1 MPIIIDPPSGLP
13 VPRRTDRKPRRRRE
27 QVPIGGPGDV
37 EKAEGE
43 PEKTREP
50 LETAQKKVDEF
61 TAEMARFVEERARI
75 DREDPPIKG
84 DIILPHP
91 GSGCK
96 MTSLLKNVEGRY
108 GMIKSAD
115 IKNFRGFAKTKV
127 TDLRRINIVVGDNGA
142 GKTAFL
148 EALFAA
154 AAASPEIVL
163 NLRKWRGMPSSA
175 RGMGQR
181 AIHEALWGDLF
192 HGFDFQN
199 EVSVALKGV
208 KKHTRSIRIFM
219 SGEPTV
225 IPITDESSQS
235 IIPTAPIT
243 FEWRHPFSKGPIQ
256 STPRLTPEGLAV
268 NPTPDS
274 HIAGRYY
281 AARMPF
287 SSSENATLFSQL
299 STNNKETEFINA
311 MKNQFGDIETISVE
325 LEYGTPML
333 FVKFSWAKRRL
344 PINILSDG
352 MNKIAAVLLGIADR
366 TGGVVFVDELD
377 TGVYFKRHEAFW
389 SQINHFSKM
398 YGTQVFGSTHSLE
411 FLMAALPAM
420 RTHPQDFS
428 LVRVYR
434 KNGMS
439 KASIVG
445 GTKALSLIE
454 SGFEVRS

>member
-1 MPIIIDPPSGLP
+1 
-13 VPRRTDRKPRRRRE
+13 
-27 QVPIGGPGDV
+27 
-37 EKAEGE
+37 
-43 PEKTREP
+43 
-50 LETAQKKVDEF
+50 
-61 TAEMARFVEERARI
+61 
-75 DREDPPIKG
+75 
-84 DIILPHP
+84 
-91 GSGCK
+91 

-127 TDLRRINIVVGDNGA
+127 TDLRRINIIVGDNGA

-148 EALFAA
+148 EALFVA

-163 NLRKWRGMPSSA
+163 NLRKWRGMPSSG
-175 RGMGQR
+175 RGTSG
-181 AIHEALWGDLF
+181 AAHEALWGDLF
-192 HGFDFQN
+192 HGFDFQK
-199 EVSVALKGV
+199 EVSVALKGT

-243 FEWRHPFSKGPIQ
+243 FEWRHPFSKEPIQ
-256 STPRLTPEGLAV
+256 STPRLTLEGLAI

-274 HIAGRYY
+274 HLAGRYY
-281 AARMPF
+281 AARTPF
-287 SSSENATLFSQL
+287 SSSENAALFSHL
-299 STNNKETEFINA
+299 STNNEETEFINA
-311 MKNQFGDIETISVE
+311 MKNQFGEIETISVE

-352 MNKIAAVLLGIADR
+352 MNKIAAVLLGIAER
-366 TGGVVFVDELD
+366 AGGVVFVDELD
-377 TGVYFKRHEAFW
+377 TGIYFKRHEEFW
-389 SQINHFSKM
+389 SQINHFSRI

-411 FLMAALPAM
+411 FLMAALPTM

-434 KNGMS
+434 KNGTS
-439 KASIVG
+439 KASIVRG
-445 GTKALSLIE
+445 PKALSLIE